1 MTLTA
6 GPAPPE
12 QLLIGHIQA
21 HIKQGEKAKERAD
34 KNHKK
39 SEDHF
44 IAAGTYL
51 ITLKV
56 NYAPTWQA
64 WESLLKIKVKLS
76 TGRASKLMQL
86 ADGRKDLQQIR
97 DEKAQSVARLR
108 EHGSSLQPN
117 VVKKAPRDEEEE
129 KARIATAPDKA
140 AAPSPSAIENDA
152 GINDPRPLINALAIS
167 TPIARK
173 LAVAAV
179 VEGVRQFQFEQV
191 RDAVVDLYQRLAK
204 AGR

>member
-1 MTLTA
+1 MLTTTPSSA
-6 GPAPPE
+6 PPPE

-51 ITLKV
+51 TTLKV

-76 TGRASKLMQL
+76 TGRASELMQL
-86 ADGRKDLQQIR
+86 ADGRKGLQQVR
-97 DEKAQSVARLR
+97 DGKAESVRALRASQKKNLNFEKDSDFFTTSQCS
-108 EHGSSLQPN
+108 E
-117 VVKKAPRDEEEE
+117 
-129 KARIATAPDKA
+129 
-140 AAPSPSAIENDA
+140 DA
-152 GINDPRPLINALAIS
+152 GGKPPLAWAEEHDLINTLAGS
-167 TPIARK
+167 TPAIRN
-173 LAVAAV
+173 AAV
-179 VEGVRQFQFEQV
+179 EAITLGSHQSKFELV
-191 RDAVVDLYQRLAK
+191 RDAVSDLYTQLAR
-204 AGR
+204 AGK